1 MSNDVFIS
9 YSSKDK
15 TTANAACETLE
26 ARGIRCW
33 IAPRDVLPGEE
44 YASALVR
51 ALRDSRIMVLIFSSS
66 SDQSQQV
73 LREVERAVSKG
84 MTILPLRI
92 EDIAPCAAMEFYIS
106 SRHWLDAFM
115 PPLDHHLDHL
125 TQTVQA
131 LLERPPADTAAPV
144 EERTPAPGPVDGLDS
159 GNGQAEHEGAGVVS
173 VVSIPTGTGVV
184 AKETSRLALATEH
197 GSASTLIAH
206 QQSTPWR
213 AAAHMSAPRAMGN
226 DTLADEVTVGSL
238 LARARQLE
246 IGTLVML
253 LGLFIGLLAV
263 VFAGGWTLRGTLGSS
278 TNQST
283 NTTDPVQASKQ
294 LQDTLVKRP
303 SIQAFEEFLRA
314 AQTKQWVEAYS
325 LLGPS
330 WKEGSDGVTKPD
342 DLASIYR
349 RTIRHDFNYFI
360 PTSVSDNREEYNA
373 DITFSDAIPVFP
385 VRDALANSRIS
396 TVLQPAQINSL
407 TEELARELPSDYVVP
422 NEKKSQ
428 LPSLI
433 HDVVAQMTLRD
444 VVLRDDMVE
453 VLGKNLALAPIVS
466 RDNFQ
471 GSRAGTPKERFFKVV
486 LVKDQG
492 HWLVDSYDSFMVE
505 KR

>member
-1 MSNDVFIS
+1 MSNDVFVS

-66 SDQSQQV
+66 SNQSPQV

-84 MTILPLRI
+84 MMILPLRI
-92 EDIAPCAAMEFYIS
+92 EDIAPCAAMEYYIS

-131 LLERPPADTAAPV
+131 LLARPPGDTTAQAG
-144 EERTPAPGPVDGLDS
+144 EKTPAPGPAAVLDL
-159 GNGQAEHEGAGVVS
+159 GNGQAEHKAPGVMS
-173 VVSIPTGTGVV
+173 EVSIGAV
-184 AKETSRLALATEH
+184 AKGTSGLALATEH
-197 GSASTLIAH
+197 GSTSTLIAH
-206 QQSTPWR
+206 PQSTPWR
-213 AAAHMSAPRAMGN
+213 AAAHVSAPRALAN
-226 DTLADEVTVGSL
+226 DALIDKVTVGSL
-238 LARARQLE
+238 LARARQLDA
-246 IGTLVML
+246 GTRVML
-253 LGLFIGLLAV
+253 LGLFIGLLAG
-263 VFAGGWTLRGTLGSS
+263 VFAGGWALRGALGSS

-283 NTTDPVQASKQ
+283 NTTDPVLASKQ

-349 RTIRHDFNYFI
+349 RT
-360 PTSVSDNREEYNA
+360 
-373 DITFSDAIPVFP
+373 DAP
-385 VRDALANSRIS
+385 
-396 TVLQPAQINSL
+396 
-407 TEELARELPSDYVVP
+407 
-422 NEKKSQ
+422 
-428 LPSLI
+428 
-433 HDVVAQMTLRD
+433 
-444 VVLRDDMVE
+444 
-453 VLGKNLALAPIVS
+453 
-466 RDNFQ
+466 
-471 GSRAGTPKERFFKVV
+471 
-486 LVKDQG
+486 
-492 HWLVDSYDSFMVE
+492 
-505 KR
+505 